1 MRKETITATDFNGV
15 TETKD
20 YWFNLTRADL
30 QKLNYK
36 VNGGFQQ
43 FVNPDGTPKEVTEA
57 DMPKLIDLLEAIIY
71 YSYGEKSADGKTFK
85 KNEEIADSFR
95 YSSAY
100 DELYIRLMSDP
111 DAATA
116 FINSIIPQ
124 SIMNEANNKKPIAA
138 VESK

>member
-1 MRKETITATDFNGV
+1 MRKETITSTDFNGV

-20 YWFNLTRADL
+20 YWFNMSRSDL

-43 FVNPDGTPKEVTEA
+43 FVNPDGTPKPLTEA
-57 DMPKLIDLLEAIIY
+57 DMPKLIDLLEAILY

-85 KNEEIADSFR
+85 KNDEIADSFR
-95 YSSAY
+95 YSNAY
-100 DELYIRLMSDP
+100 DELYMRLMTNP
-111 DAATA
+111 DAANA
-116 FINSIIPQ
+116 FISGIIPQ
-124 SIMNEANNKKPIAA
+124 AIMNEVNSKKPIAA